1 MLLVLFCDVIERLR
15 DVEKDEIDRGEE
27 RGEGESQQLPPLLS
41 DVKNLAWSE
50 RIKAK
55 QLIQV

>member
-1 MLLVLFCDVIERLR
+1 MLLILFCDVIERLR